1 MTIKAS
7 GRSALIIA
15 AGIWACFAG
24 PLQAAE
30 GTDNATA
37 SVSKQASE
45 ATGAPIELK
54 KYTKSHHWKSA
65 QRKSSKVASKSTTDK
80 KATEADAA
88 DNSGAGSTAIP
99 PSIANANAQLASAD
113 TPIGNA
119 RAMTARANNIL
130 LAADSPADPQPDADA
145 QVVAADQ
152 LNDLDRALQESKPA
166 PQESQPPAATLA
178 MVSAKVPATPVMARG
193 DDSSTWDQTSLIG
206 KIFIAFG
213 ALLTMASAARMFMA

>member
-15 AGIWACFAG
+15 AGIWACFSG

-30 GTDNATA
+30 GADDATI
-37 SVSKQASE
+37 SVSKQASKE
-45 ATGAPIELK
+45 AGEPIVLK
-54 KYTKSHHWKSA
+54 KFTKSRHA
-65 QRKSSKVASKSTTDK
+65 QRKSSKTAQKSTIDK

-88 DNSGAGSTAIP
+88 GSSGAASTVIP
-99 PSIANANAQLASAD
+99 PSVANANAQLASAD
-113 TPIGNA
+113 TPSGSA
-119 RAMTARANNIL
+119 RAMSARANNIL
-130 LAADSPADPQPDADA
+130 LAAAESPADAQPAADA

-152 LNDLDRALQESKPA
+152 LNDLDRALVEENKPA
-166 PQESQPPAATLA
+166 AQESQPPAATLA
-178 MVSAKVPATPVMARG
+178 MVRAPAAPVMAKG

-213 ALLTMASAARMFMA
+213 ALLTVASAARMFIA